1 MRLKRFAIL
10 ALAVLLGACGGPV
23 ARKTAYMTKGR
34 EYLASHDFAKARLE
48 FRNAVQMDPNDAE
61 ASFLAGQA
69 DERLG
74 NMLEAAQMFQ
84 AAIEANGGHVGA
96 RAQLA
101 LIYGYSGAPD
111 KALELVEPMFSIAPD
126 DPDLLTAR
134 GVARQ
139 RRGELAAARA
149 DGERAVRIAP
159 TNENAVTLLSS
170 LYEQTG
176 EINDAIEV
184 VRAAV
189 NAPTA
194 SAELRLVLARLYL
207 DAKRRDDAIEQLR
220 RAIAAEPWKLSYRYR
235 LVEVLLLENH
245 VDAAEPALR
254 AAVAQAPDTAQPKL
268 ALVELLAT
276 HRSYEAAE
284 TELRRMTA
292 AARADYP
299 LRLGAGQF
307 YARHGQ
313 APAAET
319 VYRGIIQDDGTG
331 AVGLAAR
338 DLLASL
344 YLTVNRSEAA
354 APLLEEVL
362 RMNPG
367 DDAALF
373 ARATLSLSRGNV
385 DAAITDLRAVQHDK
399 PKLMQVQRALA
410 SAYLAAGDPTLAED
424 TLRVAMQG
432 DPTDVDVRRDLAQLL
447 VRTGR
452 VDRALP
458 MLEKLATEQ
467 PASLTQALVDAQLAQ
482 GDFTAA
488 RRSVQRV
495 QETKPEL
502 PAGAYL
508 SGLVD
513 LAEGRRDA
521 ARADFE
527 RALAMAPTAVDPATA
542 LVHLEVE
549 DQHPYAAT
557 ARLERLLGQH
567 PDDPLLLNFKGQVL
581 ATISRTD
588 AAIAS
593 FREAILRSPEWSL
606 PYHYMAATQLAA
618 GRREDALNT
627 LQHGIEASHYAPML
641 VGDLAGLHERSG
653 HPDAAIGLYES
664 LLKHD
669 PDSAVA
675 ANNLAM
681 LLVTYRNDAATLE
694 RAWTLARRFAASQI
708 AEFIDTWG
716 WVLYKRGEYAEAT
729 RTLQKAVD
737 RLPKA
742 PELRYH
748 LAMAQLKVGALD
760 AARTSLEQALNSEI
774 TFPESGEAERA
785 LRELAE

>member
-1 MRLKRFAIL
+1 MRFERFAIL

-34 EYLASHDFAKARLE
+34 EYLAAHDFAKARLE
-48 FRNAVQMDPNDAE
+48 FRNAVQIDPNDAE

-74 NMLEAAQMFQ
+74 NVLEAAQMFQ
-84 AAIEANGGHVGA
+84 AAIEANGRHVGA

-101 LIYGYSGAPD
+101 LIHAYNGAPD
-111 KALELVEPMFSIAPD
+111 KALELVEPMFAIAPD

-139 RRGELAAARA
+139 RRGNLAPARA
-149 DGERAVRIAP
+149 DGERAVHIAP

-170 LYEQTG
+170 LYEQGG

-207 DAKRRDDAIEQLR
+207 DANRRDDAIEQLR
-220 RAIAAEPWKLSYRYR
+220 RAIAAEPSMLSYRYR

-245 VDAAEPALR
+245 VDAAEAALR
-254 AAVAQAPDTAQPKL
+254 AAIAQAPDTAEPKL
-268 ALVELLAT
+268 ALVELLAA

-307 YARHGQ
+307 YARHGK
-313 APAAET
+313 APEAET
-319 VYRGIIQDDGTG
+319 VYRGIIQDDSTG
-331 AVGLAAR
+331 DVGLTAR

-399 PKLMQVQRALA
+399 PKFMQVQRALA

-432 DPTDVDVRRDLAQLL
+432 NPTDVDVRRDLAQLL

-467 PASLTQALVDAQLAQ
+467 PASLTQALVEAQLAQ
-482 GDFTAA
+482 GDFTGA
-488 RRSVQRV
+488 RRSAQRV
-495 QETKPEL
+495 QESKPEL
-502 PAGAYL
+502 PAYL

-521 ARADFE
+521 ARAAFE
-527 RALAMAPTAVDPATA
+527 RALAMAPTAIDPATT
-542 LVHLEVE
+542 LVRLEVAE
-549 DQHPYAAT
+549 QHAYAAT
-557 ARLERLLGQH
+557 ARLERLIGQH
-567 PDDPLLLNFKGQVL
+567 PDDLLLLNFKGEVL
-581 ATISRTD
+581 ATINRTD
-588 AAIAS
+588 AAIGT
-593 FREAILRSPEWSL
+593 FRETIMRSPEWSV

-618 GRREDALNT
+618 GRREDALKT
-627 LQHGIEASHYAPML
+627 LQDGIQASHYAPVL
-641 VGDLAGLHERSG
+641 VGDLAGLYERSG

-664 LLKHD
+664 LLNHD

-681 LLVTYRNDAATLE
+681 LLVTYRSDGATLE
-694 RAWTLARRFAASQI
+694 RAWTLARRFAASRI
-708 AEFIDTWG
+708 AEFVDTWG

-785 LRELAE
+785 LRKLAK